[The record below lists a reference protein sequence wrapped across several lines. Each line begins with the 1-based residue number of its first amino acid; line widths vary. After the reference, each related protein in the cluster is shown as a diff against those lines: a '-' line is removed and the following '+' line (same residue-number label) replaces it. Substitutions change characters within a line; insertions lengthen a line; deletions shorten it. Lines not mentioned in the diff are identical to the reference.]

1 MVNTRGLRTF
11 RYNEFW
17 WLQIDALGLKHQ
29 IHLKT
34 FCPTFLWWSSYPD
47 CICIC
52 TDRSAFSKCL
62 QCQHWNVI
70 VSNPTETIARII
82 AGWTAPPLP
91 GVCMLSKA
99 IVVFCETGFYGKHL
113 YFSKAKDFVESHFC
127 MFTRFQFVS
136 SLASSLTGVST
147 RALSFQ
153 TIIWLDGEC
162 VNGGSKRQYET

>member
-1 MVNTRGLRTF
+1 MIADRCTRPETS
-11 RYNEFW
+11 
-17 WLQIDALGLKHQ
+17 DPLKNLLSTLYQH
-29 IHLKT
+29 
-34 FCPTFLWWSSYPD
+34 FCGEAH
-47 CICIC
+47 I
-52 TDRSAFSKCL
+52 
-62 QCQHWNVI
+62 QI
-70 VSNPTETIARII
+70 VSASAQIGLPSVNVSSVSTEMWLWAIQLKQSLVSSPAEPRH
-82 AGWTAPPLP
+82 LYSL
-91 GVCMLSKA
+91 CMLSKA